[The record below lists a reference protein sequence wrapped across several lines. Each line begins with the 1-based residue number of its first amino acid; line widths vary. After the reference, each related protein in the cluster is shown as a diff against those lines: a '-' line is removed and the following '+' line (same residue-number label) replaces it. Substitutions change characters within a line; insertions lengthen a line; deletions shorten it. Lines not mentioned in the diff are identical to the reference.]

1 MNADSENAT
10 DPRIRS
16 VDLAAARRSAR
27 RVIRIIFSIQAAIVL
42 ALLAAGAASWLPV
55 ETAALPRTI
64 LMHLALPAI
73 MLGIPSLVI
82 APMLVLFCCAT
93 TLESRT
99 RTLTSIA
106 ITVLLASAMIGV
118 CLIPWNG

>member
-1 MNADSENAT
+1 MNIEPGGMT
-10 DPRIRS
+10 DLRIRA
-16 VDLAAARRSAR
+16 VDVAAARRSAR
-27 RVIRIIFSIQAAIVL
+27 RVIWIIFSIQAAIVL
-42 ALLAAGAASWLPV
+42 AILAAGAASWLPV

-64 LMHLALPAI
+64 LMYLTLPAI

-82 APMLVLFCCAT
+82 APMLVLFCCVT